1 MFYVSIFLGYIERT
15 YLLRNHGP
23 FFSLIFIGVNY
34 LLIVIFLSTELYALL
49 VSLFKHV
56 ITVCL

>member
-1 MFYVSIFLGYIERT
+1 MFLCV
-15 YLLRNHGP
+15 N
-23 FFSLIFIGVNY
+23 FSGVYRKDIFIKKSWTFFFTDFHWSK

>member
-23 FFSLIFIGVNY
+23 FFFTDFHWSK

-49 VSLFKHV
+49 VSLFEHV